1 MKAFLLSCGSG
12 SCAGSPGS
20 VVSHF
25 LERNVEV
32 VDIPMKEVVNI
43 CRPPQGLGDTTN
55 ITTNNNTS
63 REPAG
68 ATRTTRP
75 AAAAAATT
83 AMASS
88 AAPLARA
95 SIDYLG
101 NDVLEG
107 FLLTAAD
114 DGEALLWTVDGAYV
128 GTWFEP
134 LMVSVIRLTY
144 DILLFPISC
153 FLLLFFVGTL

>member
-1 MKAFLLSCGSG
+1 M
-12 SCAGSPGS
+12 S
-20 VVSHF
+20 VTYLTF
-25 LERNVEV
+25 
-32 VDIPMKEVVNI
+32 D
-43 CRPPQGLGDTTN
+43 PPTT
-55 ITTNNNTS
+55 TTATNNNNTS
-63 REPAG
+63 RESAG

-75 AAAAAATT
+75 AAATAT

-88 AAPLARA
+88 AAPVARA

-128 GTWFEP
+128 GTWFAP
-134 LMVSVIRLTY
+134 LMVLVIRLTN
-144 DILLFPISC
+144 DILLFPSVC
-153 FLLLFFVGTL
+153 FLLLFFVGML

>member
-1 MKAFLLSCGSG
+1 MTVTYLTF
-12 SCAGSPGS
+12 
-20 VVSHF
+20 
-25 LERNVEV
+25 
-32 VDIPMKEVVNI
+32 D
-43 CRPPQGLGDTTN
+43 PPTTN

-63 REPAG
+63 RESAG

-75 AAAAAATT
+75 AAATTAT

-88 AAPLARA
+88 TAPVARA

-144 DILLFPISC
+144 DILLFPSVC
-153 FLLLFFVGTL
+153 FLLLFFVGML